1 MPWREPALSFS
12 GKLVWSPALTADL
25 LRTLRV
31 GLPLIGAQL
40 LQMGN
45 GLIDIA
51 IAGRIGKA
59 ELAAGGIGASLLFI
73 VSLMCIGVMAGL
85 SPTLSRLIGARR
97 RAYVGRVFRQ
107 GLWLA
112 LMASGLALLIIVLI
126 RQSVPSFPFAA
137 PLPLL
142 IQEYLLGAAASLPFF
157 ALTMAARNVCEATGM
172 TKPVLLVTALGLLI
186 NAIASLVLALG
197 WFGLPALGLLGI
209 GLATTIVNIVMMTA
223 LFQLLRGRRFIP
235 YELFAHIDRPQRK
248 EIMAL
253 LTLSVPIFFGML
265 FEAGLFVAT
274 SVQMGTIGLLESG
287 AHQIAIS
294 ASAFC
299 YMLPLGMSFAL
310 TARVGRASAQ
320 PTMNSVRLR
329 IATAIIL
336 MLGMAIFTVTLLLL
350 FRFQIAGLYT
360 DDAALRQYAAGLLVF
375 AAIFQL
381 SDGAQITLIGVLRGL
396 QDTRV
401 PMLIN
406 AFSYWVVAFGL
417 GFYAAH
423 VLDFGAYGLWAGL
436 ITGLT
441 VATIL
446 LGFRLRWKLCDMQ
459 KQMLAANPV

>member
-1 MPWREPALSFS
+1 MSHLKRPGP
-12 GKLVWSPALTADL
+12 SPALKADL

-31 GLPLIGAQL
+31 GVPLIGAQL

-45 GLIDIA
+45 GLVDTI
-51 IAGRIGKA
+51 IAGRIGNA
-59 ELAAGGIGASLLFI
+59 ELAAAGIGAGLLFI
-73 VSLMCIGVMAGL
+73 VSLMCIGLMAGL

-97 RAYVGRVFRQ
+97 RVYVGRVFRQ

-112 LMASGLALLIIVLI
+112 LMASGLALLIIVLV
-126 RQSVPSFPFAA
+126 RQNLPHFPFAA
-137 PLPLL
+137 GLPDL
-142 IQEYLLGAAASLPFF
+142 IQDYLLGAAASLPFF

-172 TKPVLLVTALGLLI
+172 TKPVLLVTALGLII
-186 NAIASLVLALG
+186 NAVASLGLALG

-209 GLATTIVNIVMMTA
+209 GLATTIVNIVMTIV
-223 LFQLLRGRRFIP
+223 LFQLLRGRRFARF
-235 YELFAHIDRPQRK
+235 ELFATVERPQR
-248 EIMAL
+248 EELMAL
-253 LTLSVPIFFGML
+253 LTLSIPICFGML

-274 SVQMGTIGLLESG
+274 SLQMGTIGLLESG

-299 YMLPLGMSFAL
+299 YMLPLGMSFAI

-320 PTMNSVRLR
+320 QSMNSVRLR
-329 IATAIIL
+329 IATALVL
-336 MLGMAIFTVTLLLL
+336 MAGMAIFTVTLLLL
-350 FRFQIAGLYT
+350 FRAQIAGLYT
-360 DDAALRQYAAGLLVF
+360 DDVELQHFAASLLTL

-381 SDGAQITLIGVLRGL
+381 SDGAQVTLIGVLRGL

-423 VLDFGAYGLWAGL
+423 VLELGAFGLWAGL
-436 ITGLT
+436 IIGLT

-446 LGFRLRWKLCDMQ
+446 LAFRLRWKLADMKRLTVATQ
-459 KQMLAANPV
+459 LG